1 VLPAAV
7 EAQAF
12 PLMRGVLDG
21 TQPGTVW
28 SSGESALVVARFG
41 FMQWL
46 GPCDDDVFVDEIAMR
61 LRHGDSDLPHYLL
74 WYDPP
79 PRWMAWCR
87 EHKLRE
93 RERVRWRFEEV
104 QEAQM
109 VMDGAFHLEDWN
121 AALLPA
127 IEAFGMFPMRFWNS
141 IDDLLQRGAGMA
153 VVDGQDRV
161 VAAAYSAGVGA
172 GQGEIDIAV
181 APEHRGQGLGFL
193 VGQVLIRA
201 FEERG
206 ILPAWDCFASNEASM
221 RLAARLG
228 FQPARR
234 YVMVSFNVPL
244 DIA

>member
-1 VLPAAV
+1 
-7 EAQAF
+7 
-12 PLMRGVLDG
+12 MRGVLEG

-46 GPCDDDVFVDEIAMR
+46 GECDDDAFFDDIAAR
-61 LRHGDSDLPHYLL
+61 LQRGDPALPGYLL

-87 EHKLRE
+87 ERTLRE
-93 RERVRWRFEEV
+93 RERVRWRFEAPPERGI
-104 QEAQM
+104 A
-109 VMDGAFHLEDWN
+109 MDRGLRVEGWSP
-121 AALLPA
+121 ALLPA

-141 IDDLLQRGAGMA
+141 LDDLLEHGAGMA
-153 VVDGQDRV
+153 IVDEQERV
-161 VAAAYSAGVGA
+161 IAAAYAAGIGA

-181 APEHRGQGLGFL
+181 APDHRGQGLGFL
-193 VGQVLIRA
+193 VGRELIRA